1 MDPVAALVRLG
12 GVSRWPALATHG
24 VSRSGLLAAC
34 KAGTVLRPARGLF
47 ALPSRVDDT
56 PVRAMAARGQLSC
69 AHAALAH
76 GLDVVS
82 VSEVVHVRIPRKS
95 RRAAPPRRMV
105 LHHWGWSGNGA
116 VTSLETTLRDCAH
129 CLDVP
134 VAVGVLDS
142 ALRTGRITP
151 EDLSRLA
158 VGWSLAARAV
168 ARLTDPAAQ
177 SVLESV
183 GRTVLS
189 LAAVGEIRSQVY
201 VPRVGWVDLVVD
213 GWLVIEL
220 DGYRTHKSG
229 FHEDRRR
236 DAELTRLGFV
246 VLRFTYADVMSR
258 REWFLR
264 VVWETLDR
272 GHPPF
277 RFSPSADDFAATSE
291 DTPLWRPM

>member
-1 MDPVAALVRLG
+1 M
-12 GVSRWPALATHG
+12 
-24 VSRSGLLAAC
+24 SRSGLLAAC
-34 KAGTVLRPARGLF
+34 AAGSVVRPARGVF
-47 ALPSRVDDT
+47 ALPSGVDDT

-82 VSEVVHVRIPRKS
+82 ASDVVHVRIPRKS
-95 RRAAPPRRMV
+95 RRVMPPRRTV
-105 LHHWGWSGNGA
+105 LHHWGWSGSEA

-142 ALRTGRITP
+142 ALRSGRITP
-151 EDLSRLA
+151 EDLNRLA

-189 LAAVGEIRSQVY
+189 LAAVGEISSQVY
-201 VPRVGWVDLVVD
+201 VPRVGWVDLVID
-213 GWLVIEL
+213 DWLVIEL
-220 DGYRTHKSG
+220 DGYGTHKGS
-229 FHEDRRR
+229 FQEDRRR

-246 VLRFTYADVMSR
+246 VLRFTYADLMSR
-258 REWFLR
+258 REWFVG
-264 VVWETLDR
+264 VVRETLDR

-277 RFSPSADDFAATSE
+277 WFGPRADDFAARSE
-291 DTPLWRPM
+291 DTPLWRPT